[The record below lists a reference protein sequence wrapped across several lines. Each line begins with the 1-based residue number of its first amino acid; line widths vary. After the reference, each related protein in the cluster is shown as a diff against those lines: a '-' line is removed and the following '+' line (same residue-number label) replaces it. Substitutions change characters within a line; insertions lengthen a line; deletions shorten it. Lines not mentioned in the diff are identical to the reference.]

1 MSLEQTKHV
10 ATCLADGGHFGNDGQ
25 VVDDEAHFIL
35 LDLGQVVGMPQ
46 QTKASHICGAMC
58 IVFVHQACR

>member
-10 ATCLADGGHFGNDGQ
+10 ATCLADGGHFGDDGQ
-25 VVDDEAHFIL
+25 VVDDKAHFVL
-35 LDLGQVVGMPQ
+35 LNLGQVVGMAQ
-46 QTKASHICGAMC
+46 QPKACHICGSMR